1 MAWHYILAKTKPRI
15 LKYQRLT
22 AHPHAATVEDQFGL
36 PTLPSGTG
44 AHHPQGGKQQPFA
57 IRRRYLNDCMSAIG
71 VCIRPGLTIEAR
83 G

>member
-1 MAWHYILAKTKPRI
+1 M
-15 LKYQRLT
+15 T
-22 AHPHAATVEDQFGL
+22 AHAYPCTAGDWPEAENLEFFAESLNFGL